1 MTSFAGELERATEGL
16 AALCRRSFGPCGEET
31 LLFRPPDAPIV
42 TGEGHAV
49 LAAWKRGLDSD
60 DPLTMFLLTAANGVY
75 QQLGDASSEFVLLV
89 DAVVRHAAE
98 QLRREQNPLSLVDRA
113 RLSRAFGELKWE
125 LQREMETPRSSLCDL
140 KLTVPIELDV
150 QTMQPSQ
157 EFRDVSANVLVSALR
172 GVLGEQAVEFVVDLV
187 LMWVFTTPPCRQ
199 PNAAERTDKLL
210 FRRAQQFLK
219 CAPDAIIFMAAPS
232 VHASH
237 VVPSDEFIL
246 KKSVVSS
253 QPPGI
258 LDRCR
263 GTVRFACFTC
273 SLSLSAGSNN
283 VELATTTDE
292 ELFTAHD
299 AAHLFISKFVR
310 RLRETLHVQLIVS
323 VEALDDSVIAAC
335 TRQDI
340 ACVQLAEPEDV
351 EALRISA
358 GIFPLASVFDD
369 IRATDH
375 IGVCTNGVSRVRFQQ
390 QACLRLR
397 GLSGP
402 SDQRKRKLSSEHRLE
417 EIVVPQLLIHAPTK
431 GVYKQYYAAIVKSLR
446 VLRSWWEPVDHSVS
460 IAYSC
465 RGGGATELA
474 IARWLQDGS
483 VTISS
488 DVRPRDPVM
497 FSLVREIFAN
507 ALVEVVSVLRNNLT
521 VTSSSE
527 NDERSFMGNQ
537 RQILLDAFSSLKL
550 KDQQNRA
557 KFTGYTLDYSRVIE
571 TLAGPILIPEL
582 VVGDPADFGLVHPW
596 RRIDTLLFL
605 ALQTLEQLLRIDKVF
620 PKTPADK
627 MK

>member
-60 DPLTMFLLTAANGVY
+60 DPLTMFLLTAPMECTN
-75 QQLGDASSEFVLLV
+75 
-89 DAVVRHAAE
+89 
-98 QLRREQNPLSLVDRA
+98 N
-113 RLSRAFGELKWE
+113 WE
-125 LQREMETPRSSLCDL
+125 MHL
-140 KLTVPIELDV
+140 
-150 QTMQPSQ
+150 TMQPSQ
-157 EFRDVSANVLVSALR
+157 EFRDMSRHREVCVLY
-172 GVLGEQAVEFVVDLV
+172 VLTFVVS
-187 LMWVFTTPPCRQ
+187 WIKQ
-199 PNAAERTDKLL
+199 
-210 FRRAQQFLK
+210 RRARN
-219 CAPDAIIFMAAPS
+219 DY
-232 VHASH
+232 
-237 VVPSDEFIL
+237 
-246 KKSVVSS
+246 
-253 QPPGI
+253 
-258 LDRCR
+258 RR
-263 GTVRFACFTC
+263 
-273 SLSLSAGSNN
+273 
-283 VELATTTDE
+283 

-521 VTSSSE
+521 SE
-527 NDERSFMGNQ
+527 AQGPTEP
-537 RQILLDAFSSLKL
+537 
-550 KDQQNRA
+550 A

-620 PKTPADK
+620 QRHLQTK
-627 MK
+627 